1 MTSMPAQIV
10 HFGVAVAA
18 WTAALSGFNDRS
30 PLQKRVVPAPPQ
42 TVRLVV
48 TSADRVVTY
57 PDERWQLHGDG
68 TPESPYYWVWVPAS
82 RTSPSPHLRR
92 ASHQGVRNA

>member
-1 MTSMPAQIV
+1 MRSMPARIV
-10 HFGVAVAA
+10 HLGVAVAA

-42 TVRLVV
+42 TVRVVV

-57 PDERWQLHGDG
+57 PDERWQLHRDG
-68 TPESPYYWVWVPAS
+68 TPESPYSWVWVPAGKMP
-82 RTSPSPHLRR
+82 PSPPVPRR
-92 ASHQGVRNA
+92 TPSER

>member
-1 MTSMPAQIV
+1 MRSMPAQIV
-10 HFGVAVAA
+10 HLGVVVAA
-18 WTAALSGFNDRS
+18 WTAALGGFNDRNS
-30 PLQKRVVPAPPQ
+30 VQERVVPAPPQ

-68 TPESPYYWVWVPAS
+68 TRESPYYWMWVPAG
-82 RTSPSPHLRR
+82 RTSPSSQLRSAHHR
-92 ASHQGVRNA
+92 GRLA